1 MMINKIIPSED
12 KELIAENLD
21 TTIGTDQTKYQNI
34 QSFGVNECANEV
46 KYQYN

>member
-21 TTIGTDQTKYQNI
+21 TTIGTDQTKYPKFWSQRMRKR
-34 QSFGVNECANEV
+34 G
-46 KYQYN
+46 